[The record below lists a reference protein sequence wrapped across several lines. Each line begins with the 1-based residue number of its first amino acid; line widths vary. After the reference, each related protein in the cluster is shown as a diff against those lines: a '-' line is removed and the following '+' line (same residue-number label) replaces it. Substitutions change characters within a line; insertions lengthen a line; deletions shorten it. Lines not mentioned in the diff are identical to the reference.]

1 MKVLIAIFF
10 FVSLG
15 LNAQDYFPFNNSASN
30 QTGGLTGVLQN
41 SATYNTTYKIEGTHA
56 LDLNQSS
63 TNRFLTGSKD
73 MSSGPRTIAF
83 WAYSRKTYG
92 SRSIL
97 STNQNSTGASQGYRV
112 IWDYDFDRLMV
123 GMHNGSSEDY
133 SYTGTNSVLINNGYY
148 IVIVWLDINAAN
160 VRIYINGTLANA
172 SDSVALSGAGKTGP
186 ISFGCSM
193 EAADY
198 SMRGYIDQ
206 LQIWDCALTQTQ
218 ISSLYASVA
227 SNYTFACPSE
237 EPEEPAVTQFTD
249 VNKII
254 VYDIFTSDAISPQ
267 FPPEGPSEDPEWVN
281 ALYVDAISGS
291 DDSAGTTKI
300 KAIKTLAKANT
311 MYSTFDVIALTDT
324 VHYGALSVNNW
335 DGTVG
340 NEKQIVTWHKHG
352 QGRAKINGTKALTSW
367 TSLGGNKWSIT
378 DTDLSDNTYKFYLH
392 GTGKINYA
400 YFLNVLMINGQR
412 YGIGKYPNTGALS
425 VSTVAPDLKSYI
437 IDNELGATTNQWQN
451 AWIYITPVDWVP
463 DKALITSNTST
474 QLNLRTSDLPFYNF
488 TNNVPAW
495 GQYLKYNIINHPNAC
510 DQNGEWAYDVATNTI
525 TLYHTTNPSALDI
538 RVSVY
543 DSVLNVSNS
552 ENLIIKGIELQS
564 ANWANLLI
572 KSSNGVYVDSCMF
585 KHSGHAAALV
595 TNSQNVYFRYDSIL
609 YAGSNG
615 IDFEWGTGTGVEHVQ
630 HCYISGDNKYY
641 FGDRDG
647 QNYQGITSRWGTGS
661 KNFAYNEVRNFGYN
675 GIGIVGLESTPGL
688 SRLVYRN
695 YVDGWCQH
703 LTDGGAIYM
712 STQPES
718 SVSKIIRGN
727 ILNASGT
734 DVSFNRTHSQN
745 FAIYLDEGSKYYLVD
760 SNTVINT
767 STGTFGN
774 FSTDN
779 NKWRRNTFVIKQ
791 FTGDYVNYRSAFIK
805 AHYPDNQA
813 FNVTFARNDVV
824 VMDAANTMGF
834 TFYHDGTPQAT
845 RVDSNNYY
853 NPFRTDGL
861 MFRGVVTGGTATNY
875 TLAGWNAFSGFEAH
889 GTSNQS
895 NHFFQDVTGV
905 TASQFVYVFSN
916 WSPSSHTFNLGTTV
930 YESLTG
936 VDTSG
941 SLVVPPYQTRVLF
954 YKSGGVP
961 SFSTFNLYQ

>member
-1 MKVLIAIFF
+1 MRILIPIFF
-10 FVSLG
+10 LLSATLS
-15 LNAQDYFPFNNSASN
+15 AQDYFPFNNSTDN
-30 QTGGLTGVLQN
+30 QTGVLTGTLQN
-41 SATYNTTYKIEGTHA
+41 SATYNTTYKIEGTHS

-63 TNRFLTGSKD
+63 TNRFLTSSKD
-73 MSSGPRTIAF
+73 MSTGARSMAF
-83 WAYSRKTYG
+83 WVRSTKTYG
-92 SRSIL
+92 SRAIIA
-97 STNQNSTGASQGYRV
+97 TNQAATGTSLGFRV

-123 GMHNGSSEDY
+123 GMHNGTSEGL
-133 SYTGTNSVLINNGYY
+133 SYTATNSLLINTNYY
-148 IVIVWLDINAAN
+148 IIIVWPDINAAN
-160 VRIYINGTLANA
+160 VRIYINGVLANA
-172 SDSVALSGAGKTGP
+172 ADSVGLAGAGRTAA
-186 ISFGCSM
+186 ISFGCSL
-193 EAADY
+193 EAQDY
-198 SMRGYIDQ
+198 SIRGYLDQ
-206 LQIWDCALTQTQ
+206 LQMWDCELTSSQ
-218 ISSLYASVA
+218 IANLWSSVA
-227 SNYTFACPSE
+227 SNYTFACSE
-237 EPEEPAVTQFTD
+237 PPAEPAVTQSTEANKTIVYNIFTD
-249 VNKII
+249 
-254 VYDIFTSDAISPQ
+254 DAITPN
-267 FPPEGPSEDPEWVN
+267 FPDEGPAEDPVWVN
-281 ALYVDAISGS
+281 ALYIDPIGGS
-291 DDSAGTTKI
+291 DDSTGTSDAT
-300 KAIKTLAKANT
+300 AIKTLAKAAT
-311 MYSTFDVIALTDT
+311 IYSTFDVIALADT
-324 VHYGALSVNNW
+324 VHYGALGVTGWN
-335 DGTVG
+335 GTIASP
-340 NEKQIVTWHKHG
+340 KQIVTWHKYG
-352 QGRAKINGTKALTSW
+352 SGKAKINGTKALTSW
-367 TSLGGNKWSIT
+367 TSLGENRWSKT
-378 DTDLSDNTYKFYLH
+378 DSDLSDDTYKFYLH
-392 GTGKINYA
+392 GSGAVKYD

-412 YGIGKYPNTGALS
+412 HGIGQYPNTGALS
-425 VSTVAPDLKSYI
+425 VSTVAADLKSYI
-437 IDNELGATTNQWQN
+437 VDNELGATTNQWQN
-451 AWIYITPVDWVP
+451 AWIYITPVDWVA

-474 QLNLRTSDLPFYNF
+474 QLNLRTADLPFYNF

-495 GQYLKYNIINHPNAC
+495 GQYLKYKIINHTNTL
-510 DQNGEWAYDVATNTI
+510 DQNGEWAYNAATKTV
-525 TLYHTTNPSALDI
+525 TLYHTSNPATLDI
-538 RVSVY
+538 RVSSQ
-543 DSVLNVSNS
+543 DSVLSISNS
-552 ENLIIKGIELQS
+552 NNIKITGIELHS

-572 KSSNGVYVDSCMF
+572 KSSDSIYVDSCVF
-585 KHSGHAAALV
+585 KHSAHAAALV

-615 IDFEWGTGTGVEHVQ
+615 IDFEWGTGTGVEYVQ
-630 HCYISGDNKYY
+630 HCYVSGDNKYY

-661 KNFAYNEVRNFGYN
+661 KNFSYNEVRDFGYN
-675 GIGIVGLESTPGL
+675 GIGIIGLESTPGT

-695 YVDGWCQH
+695 YIDGWCQH
-703 LTDGGAIYM
+703 LTDGGAVYM

-727 ILNASGT
+727 ILNGSGT

-845 RVDSNNYY
+845 RIDSNNYH